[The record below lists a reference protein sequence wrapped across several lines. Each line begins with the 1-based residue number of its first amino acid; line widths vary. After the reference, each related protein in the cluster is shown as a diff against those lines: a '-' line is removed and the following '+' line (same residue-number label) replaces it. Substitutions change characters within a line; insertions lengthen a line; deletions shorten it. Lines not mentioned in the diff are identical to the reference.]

1 MWVKANGNIT
11 NTDRCSKIYLDKDD
25 YGEWRVA
32 VDTELAWRVIIFRG
46 NELAVK
52 DAPNKIIVG
61 LKMRETMI
69 EL

>member
-1 MWVKANGNIT
+1 MWVKTNSNIT

-25 YGEWRVA
+25 YGEWRVV
-32 VDTELAWRVIIFRG
+32 VDTELAWKVIIFRG

-52 DAPNKIIVG
+52 DALNKIITG
-61 LKMRETMI
+61 LKMHETMI